1 MLIKNWHFLTHFE
14 VDSYAPVMGNADVM
28 HIYTL
33 TTDPRLFLGAQQA
46 TQATL
51 VI

>member
-46 TQATL
+46 TQAAL
-51 VI
+51 DI